1 MVSPFVR
8 KLENFVRLSVEER
21 QVLERATLN
30 TRRLGPREDV
40 IRDGDRPRHVHL
52 ILEGWACRYKQLED
66 GRRQVISIFLP
77 GDMCDPHVFVLR
89 KMDHSLGTL
98 TSCVI
103 AEISEASVREITA
116 ESRKI
121 EEALWW
127 DMLVSAA
134 VQREWTV
141 SLGQRLATERLGHLF
156 CELFMRLDAVGLTN
170 GTSCEFPITQ
180 ADLGDAMG
188 LSTVHINRT
197 LKELRAA
204 GLIRLRGRQLTIP
217 DFAALRS
224 ASLFDPSY
232 LHYEREAAASAIVA
246 N

>member
-1 MVSPFVR
+1 MPNPLVR
-8 KLENFVRLSVEER
+8 KLENFVRLSAEER
-21 QVLERATLN
+21 QALERITQP
-30 TRRLGPREDV
+30 TRRLGAREDV
-40 IRDGDRPRHVHL
+40 IRDGDRPRHVNV

-77 GDMCDPHVFVLR
+77 GDLCDPHVFVLR

-98 TSCVI
+98 TPVVI
-103 AEISEASVREITA
+103 AEVSETAIREVVHQYPRIG
-116 ESRKI
+116 
-121 EEALWW
+121 EALWW
-127 DMLVSAA
+127 EMLVTAA

-156 CELFMRLDAVGLTN
+156 CELFLRLRAVGMTN
-170 GTSCEFPITQ
+170 ETSCEFPITQ

-197 LKELRAA
+197 LKELRAS

-217 DFAALRS
+217 DLPALQA

-232 LHYEREAAASAIVA
+232 LHYERDPSVIGDD
-246 N
+246 

>member
-1 MVSPFVR
+1 MLVR
-8 KLENFVRLSVEER
+8 KLENFIRLTSEEK
-21 QVLERATLN
+21 QALEKIAQP

-40 IRDGDRPRHVHL
+40 VRDGDRPRHVNVV
-52 ILEGWACRYKQLED
+52 LEGWACRYKQLED

-77 GDMCDPHVFVLR
+77 GDLCDPHVFVLR

-98 TSCVI
+98 TSVVL
-103 AEISEASVREITA
+103 AEISEAAIREISVQFPRVA
-116 ESRKI
+116 
-121 EEALWW
+121 EALWW
-127 DMLVSAA
+127 EMLVTSAI
-134 VQREWTV
+134 QREWTV

-156 CELFMRLDAVGLTN
+156 CELFLRLRAVGMTSD
-170 GTSCEFPITQ
+170 TSCEFPITQ

-197 LKELRAA
+197 LKELRAE

-217 DFAALRS
+217 DFPALQA

-232 LHYEREAAASAIVA
+232 LHHERDSSVMDED
-246 N
+246 

>member
-1 MVSPFVR
+1 MANPLVR
-8 KLENFVRLSVEER
+8 KLENFIRLTSEEK
-21 QVLERATLN
+21 QALEKIAQP

-40 IRDGDRPRHVHL
+40 VRDGDWPRHVNVV
-52 ILEGWACRYKQLED
+52 LEGWACRYKQLED

-77 GDMCDPHVFVLR
+77 GDLCDPHVFVLR

-98 TSCVI
+98 TSVVL
-103 AEISEASVREITA
+103 AEISETAIRELA
-116 ESRKI
+116 QQFPRVA
-121 EEALWW
+121 EALWW
-127 DMLVSAA
+127 EMLVTAA
-134 VQREWTV
+134 IQREWTV

-156 CELFMRLDAVGLTN
+156 CELFLRLRAVGLTN
-170 GTSCEFPITQ
+170 DTSCEFPITQ

-217 DFAALRS
+217 DFSALQTT
-224 ASLFDPSY
+224 SLFDPAY
-232 LHYEREAAASAIVA
+232 LHYERNPLNTDED
-246 N
+246 

>member
-1 MVSPFVR
+1 MVNPLVR
-8 KLENFVRLSVEER
+8 KLENFVRLSSEER
-21 QVLERATLN
+21 QALDRVVQN

-40 IRDGDRPRHVHL
+40 VRDGDQPRHVNL

-77 GDMCDPHVFVLR
+77 GDMCDPHVFVL
-89 KMDHSLGTL
+89 KNMDHSLGTL
-98 TSCVI
+98 TSCLI
-103 AEISEASVREITA
+103 AEVSEPSIREITA

-121 EEALWW
+121 EEAFWW
-127 DMLVSAA
+127 EMLVSAA
-134 VQREWTV
+134 IQREWTV

-217 DFAALRS
+217 DFPALCG

-232 LHYEREAAASAIVA
+232 LHFERDRSASAIGD

>member
-8 KLENFVRLSVEER
+8 KLENFVRLSAEER
-21 QVLERATLN
+21 QILDRATLN

-40 IRDGDRPRHVHL
+40 IRDGDRPRHVNL

-77 GDMCDPHVFVLR
+77 GDMCDPHVFVL
-89 KMDHSLGTL
+89 KNMDHSLGTL
-98 TSCVI
+98 TTCVI
-103 AEISEASVREITA
+103 AEISETSIRDATA
-116 ESRKI
+116 ESRRI

-232 LHYEREAAASAIVA
+232 LHYVREAAASAIGD

>member
-1 MVSPFVR
+1 MANLLVR
-8 KLENFVRLSVEER
+8 KLENFIRLTSEEK
-21 QVLERATLN
+21 QALEKIAQP

-40 IRDGDRPRHVHL
+40 VRDGDRPRHVNVV
-52 ILEGWACRYKQLED
+52 LEGWACRYKQLED

-77 GDMCDPHVFVLR
+77 GDLCDPHVFVLR

-98 TSCVI
+98 TSVVL
-103 AEISEASVREITA
+103 AEISEAAIREISVQFPRVA
-116 ESRKI
+116 
-121 EEALWW
+121 EALWW
-127 DMLVSAA
+127 EMLVTSAI
-134 VQREWTV
+134 QREWTV

-156 CELFMRLDAVGLTN
+156 CELFLRLRAVGMTSD
-170 GTSCEFPITQ
+170 TSCEFPITQ

-197 LKELRAA
+197 LKELRAE

-217 DFAALRS
+217 DFPALQA

-232 LHYEREAAASAIVA
+232 LHHERDSSVMDED
-246 N
+246 

>member
-1 MVSPFVR
+1 MVNPLVR
-8 KLENFVRLSVEER
+8 KLENFVALSPEDR
-21 QVLERATLN
+21 QALERAGQA

-40 IRDGDRPRHVHL
+40 IRDGDRPRHVNL

-77 GDMCDPHVFVLR
+77 GDLCDPHIFVLR
-89 KMDHSLGTL
+89 RMDHSLGTL
-98 TSCVI
+98 TPVVL
-103 AEISEASVREITA
+103 AEIPEGTIRDLT
-116 ESRKI
+116 ESRNLA
-121 EEALWW
+121 EALWW
-127 DMLVSAA
+127 EMLVTTAI
-134 VQREWTV
+134 QREWTV

-156 CELFMRLDAVGLTN
+156 CELFMRLRAVGLATET
-170 GTSCEFPITQ
+170 GCEFPITQ

-217 DFAALRS
+217 DFAALKA
-224 ASLFDPSY
+224 ASLFDPAY
-232 LHYEREAAASAIVA
+232 LHHERDTSVHDDG
-246 N
+246 

>member
-1 MVSPFVR
+1 MVNPLIR
-8 KLENFVRLSVEER
+8 KLEHFARLTSGER
-21 QVLERATLN
+21 QALERVVQT

-40 IRDGDRPRHVHL
+40 IRDGDRPRHVNL

-77 GDMCDPHVFVLR
+77 GDLCDPHVFVLR

-98 TSCVI
+98 TPVLL
-103 AEISEASVREITA
+103 AEIPEAAIREISA
-116 ESRKI
+116 ESRTLS
-121 EEALWW
+121 EALWW
-127 DMLVSAA
+127 EMLVTAA
-134 VQREWTV
+134 IQREWTV

-156 CELFMRLDAVGLTN
+156 CELFMRLKAVGLTSE
-170 GTSCEFPITQ
+170 TSCEFPITQ

-217 DFAALRS
+217 DFAALRA
-224 ASLFDPSY
+224 ASLFDPAY
-232 LHYEREAAASAIVA
+232 LHHERDPSILHDD
-246 N
+246 

>member
-1 MVSPFVR
+1 VANLLVR
-8 KLENFVRLSVEER
+8 KLENFIRLTSEEK
-21 QVLERATLN
+21 QALEKIAQP

-40 IRDGDRPRHVHL
+40 VRDGDRPRHVNVV
-52 ILEGWACRYKQLED
+52 LEGWACRYKQLED

-77 GDMCDPHVFVLR
+77 GDLCDPHVFVLR

-98 TSCVI
+98 TSVVL
-103 AEISEASVREITA
+103 AEISEAAIREISLQFPRVA
-116 ESRKI
+116 
-121 EEALWW
+121 EALWW
-127 DMLVSAA
+127 EMLVTSAI
-134 VQREWTV
+134 QREWTV

-156 CELFMRLDAVGLTN
+156 CELFLRLRAVGMTSD
-170 GTSCEFPITQ
+170 TSCEFPITQ

-197 LKELRAA
+197 LKELRAE

-217 DFAALRS
+217 DFPALQA

-232 LHYEREAAASAIVA
+232 LHHERDSSVMDED
-246 N
+246 

>member
-1 MVSPFVR
+1 MVNPLVR
-8 KLENFVRLSVEER
+8 KLENFVRLSPEER
-21 QVLERATLN
+21 NSLDRVIQN

-40 IRDGDRPRHVHL
+40 VRDGDRPRHVNL

-77 GDMCDPHVFVLR
+77 GDMCDPHVFVL
-89 KMDHSLGTL
+89 KNMDHSLGTL
-98 TSCVI
+98 TSCLV
-103 AEISEASVREITA
+103 AEVSEASIREVTA
-116 ESRKI
+116 ESRRL

-127 DMLVSAA
+127 EMLVQAA
-134 VQREWTV
+134 IQREWTV

-156 CELFMRLDAVGLTN
+156 CELFKRLEAVGLTN

-217 DFAALRS
+217 DFAALQS

-232 LHYEREAAASAIVA
+232 LHHEREIAASVVGDT
-246 N
+246 

>member
-1 MVSPFVR
+1 MANLLVR
-8 KLENFVRLSVEER
+8 KLKNFIRLTSEEK
-21 QVLERATLN
+21 QALEKIAQP

-40 IRDGDRPRHVHL
+40 VRDGDRPRHVNVV
-52 ILEGWACRYKQLED
+52 LEGWACRYKQLED

-77 GDMCDPHVFVLR
+77 GDLCDPHVFVLR

-98 TSCVI
+98 TSVVL
-103 AEISEASVREITA
+103 AEISEAAIREISLQFPRVA
-116 ESRKI
+116 
-121 EEALWW
+121 EALWW
-127 DMLVSAA
+127 EMLVTSAI
-134 VQREWTV
+134 QREWTV

-156 CELFMRLDAVGLTN
+156 CELFLRLRAVGMTSD
-170 GTSCEFPITQ
+170 TSCEFPITQ

-197 LKELRAA
+197 LKELRAE

-217 DFAALRS
+217 DFPALQA

-232 LHYEREAAASAIVA
+232 LHHERDSSVMDED
-246 N
+246 

>member
-1 MVSPFVR
+1 VSNPLVR
-8 KLENFVRLSVEER
+8 KLENFVRLSPEEK
-21 QVLERATLN
+21 QALEKIAQP
-30 TRRLGPREDV
+30 TRRLGAREDV
-40 IRDGDRPRHVHL
+40 IRDGDRPRHVNVV
-52 ILEGWACRYKQLED
+52 LEGWACRYKQLED

-77 GDMCDPHVFVLR
+77 GDLCDPHVFVLR

-98 TSCVI
+98 TSVVL
-103 AEISEASVREITA
+103 AEISEAAIRDIALQYPRVA
-116 ESRKI
+116 
-121 EEALWW
+121 EALWW
-127 DMLVSAA
+127 EMLVTAA
-134 VQREWTV
+134 IQREWTV

-156 CELFMRLDAVGLTN
+156 CELFLRLRAVGLTSE
-170 GTSCEFPITQ
+170 TSCEFPITQ

-217 DFAALRS
+217 DFPALQA

-232 LHYEREAAASAIVA
+232 LHYERDPSVA
-246 N
+246 DDD

>member
-1 MVSPFVR
+1 MVNPLVR
-8 KLENFVRLSVEER
+8 KLENFVRLSPEEK
-21 QVLERATLN
+21 QALERVTQN
-30 TRRLGPREDV
+30 VRRLGPREDV
-40 IRDGDRPRHVHL
+40 IRDGDRPRHVNL

-89 KMDHSLGTL
+89 NMDHSLGTL
-98 TSCVI
+98 TSCVL
-103 AEISEASVREITA
+103 AEVPEASIRELTV
-116 ESRKI
+116 ESRRL
-121 EEALWW
+121 EEAFWW
-127 DMLVSAA
+127 EMLVSAA
-134 VQREWTV
+134 IQREWTV

-170 GTSCEFPITQ
+170 GTSCDFPITQ

-217 DFAALRS
+217 DFAALRA
-224 ASLFDPSY
+224 ASLFDPAY
-232 LHYEREAAASAIVA
+232 LHYERDPAASAIGD

>member
-1 MVSPFVR
+1 VANLLVR
-8 KLENFVRLSVEER
+8 KLENFIRLTSEEK
-21 QVLERATLN
+21 QALEKIAQP

-40 IRDGDRPRHVHL
+40 VRDGDRPRHVNVV
-52 ILEGWACRYKQLED
+52 LEGWACRYKQLED

-77 GDMCDPHVFVLR
+77 GDLCDPHVFVLR

-98 TSCVI
+98 TSVVL
-103 AEISEASVREITA
+103 AEISEAAIREISVQFPRVA
-116 ESRKI
+116 
-121 EEALWW
+121 EALWW
-127 DMLVSAA
+127 EMLVTSAI
-134 VQREWTV
+134 QREWTV

-156 CELFMRLDAVGLTN
+156 CELFLRLRAVGMTSD
-170 GTSCEFPITQ
+170 TSCEFPITQ

-197 LKELRAA
+197 LKELRAE

-217 DFAALRS
+217 DFPALQA

-232 LHYEREAAASAIVA
+232 LHHERDSSVMDED
-246 N
+246 

>member
-1 MVSPFVR
+1 MVNPLVR
-8 KLENFVRLSVEER
+8 KLENFARLSSAER
-21 QVLERATLN
+21 QSLDRVTKN

-40 IRDGDRPRHVHL
+40 IRDGDRPRHVNL
-52 ILEGWACRYKQLED
+52 IVEGWACRYKQLED

-77 GDMCDPHVFVLR
+77 GDLCDPHVFVL
-89 KMDHSLGTL
+89 KNMDHSLGTL
-98 TSCVI
+98 TSCLI
-103 AEISEASVREITA
+103 AEVSEASIREVTA
-116 ESRKI
+116 ESPRL

-127 DMLVSAA
+127 EMLVSAA
-134 VQREWTV
+134 IQREWTV

-156 CELFMRLDAVGLTN
+156 CELFMRLSAVGLTN

-217 DFAALRS
+217 DFAALQS

-232 LHYEREAAASAIVA
+232 LHHERETTASAVSDT
-246 N
+246 